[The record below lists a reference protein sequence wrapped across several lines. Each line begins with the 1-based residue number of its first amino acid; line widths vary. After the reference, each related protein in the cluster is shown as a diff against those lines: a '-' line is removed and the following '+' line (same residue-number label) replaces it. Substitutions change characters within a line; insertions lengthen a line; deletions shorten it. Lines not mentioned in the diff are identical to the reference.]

1 MDDMEAAIER
11 AELRAELAAL
21 RQEVETLRAELE
33 EMHADA
39 DLEACHVAGLTAQ
52 LKALIA
58 EGDACPNKAAHPLLV
73 RTTYTHARTGEAITK
88 TAAFPLY
95 REAFDAEARRLG
107 IENPEELRA

>member
-11 AELRAELAAL
+11 AELKAELAAL
-21 RQEVETLRAELE
+21 RQEVETLRAELD

-58 EGDACPNKAAHPLLV
+58 EGDACPKKESHPLLV
-73 RTTYTHARTGEAITK
+73 RESYVHARTGETITK
-88 TAAFPLY
+88 TRAFPLY

-107 IENPEELRA
+107 IDDPEKLRA